1 MKTLRE
7 KYKVLAVDATA
18 EAKKL
23 GNPRVFNT
31 IILGVAA
38 QHMQFSKEEWL
49 QVIAD
54 TVPPKTIAI
63 NQTAFL
69 TGYSYT
75 GAAEEQE

>member
-1 MKTLRE
+1 
-7 KYKVLAVDATA
+7 
-18 EAKKL
+18 
-23 GNPRVFNT
+23 
-31 IILGVAA
+31 
-38 QHMQFSKEEWL
+38 MQFSKEEWL

-69 TGYSYT
+69 TGYNYT